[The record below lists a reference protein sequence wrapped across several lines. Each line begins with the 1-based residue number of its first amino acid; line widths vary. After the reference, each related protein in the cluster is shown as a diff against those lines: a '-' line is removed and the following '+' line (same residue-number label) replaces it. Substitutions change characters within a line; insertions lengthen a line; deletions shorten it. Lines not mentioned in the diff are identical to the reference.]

1 MNGATYKFINRA
13 SGMAID
19 VPDGQN
25 TNALQLQQYTDNG
38 ASAQQWVIT
47 DQGTYNNF
55 YKLTSVSSSDGK
67 VMDVRGGTS
76 NNGEAIQLMQSY
88 NNTEQ
93 QFRLIKLSNGYYS
106 IINVNSNKAVEVAN
120 ASTSTGALIQQN
132 WYRGDL
138 NQQWHSL
145 KLTNTLFDSTSI
157 SSLQS

>member
-1 MNGATYKFINRA
+1 MERTVNGLINGATYKFINRA

-106 IINVNSNKAVEVAN
+106 IINVNSNKAVEVAECLYIKWR
-120 ASTSTGALIQQN
+120 ADPAELESGRPESTMAA
-132 WYRGDL
+132 R
-138 NQQWHSL
+138 
-145 KLTNTLFDSTSI
+145 
-157 SSLQS
+157 